1 MKNIENK
8 IYALKDGDHPGIYM
22 SWLDFYPEAEKL
34 ELFYSKSFEY
44 QESLIEERFWEV
56 YAGQSYMQR
65 NIWEMQMRR
74 YMGNIRVLQ
83 TFMRRKRKKSFL
95 LIMKRKTG
103 TSWKTMKRIFLRMI
117 HIHPVFFQHP
127 GHRKS

>member
-44 QESLIEERFWEV
+44 QESLIRGTGYGSGKFTLGNLTCKGISGRCKC
-56 YAGQSYMQR
+56 AD
-65 NIWEMQMRR
+65 IWGISVFCR
-74 YMGNIRVLQ
+74 
-83 TFMRRKRKKSFL
+83 L
-95 LIMKRKTG
+95 L
-103 TSWKTMKRIFLRMI
+103 
-117 HIHPVFFQHP
+117 
-127 GHRKS
+127 